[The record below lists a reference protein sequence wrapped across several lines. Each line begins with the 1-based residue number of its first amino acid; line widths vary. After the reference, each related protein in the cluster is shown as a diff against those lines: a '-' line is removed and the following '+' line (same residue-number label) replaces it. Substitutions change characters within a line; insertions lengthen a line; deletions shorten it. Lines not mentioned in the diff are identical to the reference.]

1 MSQNKALPLNVG
13 QRLHEARKAADM
25 SQDQL
30 AKAVRVNRS
39 YLSLVEN
46 GRSSPTI
53 EFLEK
58 VAGGL
63 NLRVEE
69 LLLRSEVFRYLS
81 ISPKHGYL
89 YKGLQDL
96 LADDEQMLLM
106 NPTNEEIEILKGIQ
120 LHPDHDP
127 SKRFF
132 VDALL
137 DLRRTRF

>member
-1 MSQNKALPLNVG
+1 MSLNKALPIDVG
-13 QRLHEARKAADM
+13 QRIHDARKAADL
-25 SQDQL
+25 SQETL
-30 AKAVRVNRS
+30 AKAVKVNRS

-58 VAGGL
+58 ISGGL

-69 LLLRSEVFRYLS
+69 LLLSPKVFRYVSLS
-81 ISPKHGYL
+81 PQHGYL

-96 LADDEQMLLM
+96 LADNEQLLLM
-106 NPTNEEIEILKGIQ
+106 NPTNEEIEILKSIQ

-127 SKRFF
+127 TKKFF

-137 DLRRTRF
+137 DLRRTRS